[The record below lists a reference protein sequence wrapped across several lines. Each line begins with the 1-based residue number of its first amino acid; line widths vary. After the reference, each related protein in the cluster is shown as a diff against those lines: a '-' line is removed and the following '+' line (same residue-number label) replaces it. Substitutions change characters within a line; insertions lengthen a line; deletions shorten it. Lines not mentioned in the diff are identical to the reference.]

1 MDQFV
6 AGKLLVAS
14 PKLNDPNFA
23 RTVVYVGMHDANGA
37 FGLVLN
43 RMLALDVSDHL
54 DGWAVAVGA
63 PAVVFKGGPME
74 PSAVLGLATPLDE
87 PGPGWSE
94 MAGGAGLIDLSL
106 PASETAR
113 RLAGLRIFL
122 GYSGWGA
129 GQLEDEIRNEGWF
142 VVSMEVGDLFTPEPA
157 RLWQRVLRRQPGK
170 LAMFAYFPDD
180 PTRN

>member
-1 MDQFV
+1 MDEFV

-14 PKLNDPNFA
+14 PKLDDPNFA
-23 RTVVYVGMHDANGA
+23 RTVVYVGMHDAKGA

-43 RMLALDVSDHL
+43 RVLAIDVSDHL
-54 DGWAVAVGA
+54 EGWERAVSA
-63 PAVVFKGGPME
+63 PAVLFKGGPVE

-94 MAGGAGLIDLSL
+94 MAGGAGLIDMSL
-106 PASETAR
+106 PAAETAP
-113 RLAGLRIFL
+113 LLGHLRMFL

-129 GQLEDEIRNEGWF
+129 GQLDAEIRDEGWF
-142 VVSMEVGDLFTPEPA
+142 VVALELSDLFSEEPE
-157 RLWQRVLRRQPGK
+157 RLWHRVLRRQPGK
-170 LAMFAYFPDD
+170 LAMFAYFPED

>member
-14 PKLNDPNFA
+14 PKLDDPNFA
-23 RTVVYVGMHDANGA
+23 RTVIYIGMHDENGA

-43 RMLALDVSDHL
+43 RVLAIDVSDHL
-54 DGWAVAVGA
+54 QGWGDAVCA
-63 PAVVFKGGPME
+63 PAVLFNGGPVE
-74 PSAVLGLATPLDE
+74 PSGVLGLARTLDE

-94 MAGGAGLIDLSL
+94 MAGGAGLVDMSM
-106 PASETAR
+106 PAAETAP
-113 RLAGLRIFL
+113 RLAHLRMFL

-129 GQLEDEIRNEGWF
+129 GQLEHEVRAEGWF
-142 VVSMEVGDLFTPEPA
+142 VVPLEDGDLFTSEPE
-157 RLWQRVLRRQPGK
+157 RLWQKVLRRQPGK

>member
-14 PKLNDPNFA
+14 PKLDDPNFA
-23 RTVVYVGMHDANGA
+23 RSVVYIGIHDSNGA

-43 RMLALDVSDHL
+43 RMLTFHVSDHL
-54 DGWAVAVGA
+54 QAWAGAVSV
-63 PAVVFKGGPME
+63 PAVIFNGGPVE

-94 MAGGAGLIDLSL
+94 LAGGIGLVDLNLS
-106 PASETAR
+106 AAETAP
-113 RLAGLRIFL
+113 RLARLRMFL

-142 VVSMEVGDLFTPEPA
+142 VVAMEVSDLIAPEPA
-157 RLWQRVLRRQPGK
+157 GLWQRVLRRQPGQ
-170 LAMFAYFPDD
+170 LAMFAYFPED

>member
-1 MDQFV
+1 
-6 AGKLLVAS
+6 
-14 PKLNDPNFA
+14 
-23 RTVVYVGMHDANGA
+23 MHDANGA

-43 RMLALDVSDHL
+43 RQLAIGVADHI
-54 DGWAVAVGA
+54 DGWEESLSP
-63 PAVVFKGGPME
+63 PAVLFQGGPVE
-74 PSAVLGLATPLDE
+74 TSAVLGLAVPLEE
-87 PGPGWSE
+87 PGPGWSA

-106 PASETAR
+106 PAAEAAP
-113 RLAGLRIFL
+113 RLARLRIFL

-129 GQLEDEIRNEGWF
+129 GQLEDEIGEEGWF
-142 VVSMEVGDLFTPEPA
+142 VVPLEIDDLFAAEPE

>member
-1 MDQFV
+1 MDEYV

-14 PKLNDPNFA
+14 PKLDDPNFA
-23 RTVVYVGMHDANGA
+23 RTVVYVGMHDSNGA

-43 RMLALDVSDHL
+43 RMLAIDVSDHL
-54 DGWAVAVGA
+54 DGWEGSVSV
-63 PAVVFKGGPME
+63 PAVLFKGGPVE

-94 MAGGAGLIDLSL
+94 MAGGAGLIDMSL
-106 PASETAR
+106 PAAETAR
-113 RLAGLRIFL
+113 KLGQLRMFL
-122 GYSGWGA
+122 GYSGWGG
-129 GQLEDEIRNEGWF
+129 GQLEAEIRDEGWF
-142 VVSMEVGDLFTPEPA
+142 VVGLELGDLFSPEPE
-157 RLWQRVLRRQPGK
+157 RLWHRVLRRQPGK

>member
-14 PKLNDPNFA
+14 PKLDDPNFA
-23 RTVVYVGMHDANGA
+23 RTVVYIGMHDSNGA

-43 RMLALDVSDHL
+43 RMLVIDVADHL
-54 DGWAVAVGA
+54 EGWAVAASA
-63 PAVVFKGGPME
+63 PAVVFKGGPVE
-74 PSAVLGLATPLDE
+74 PSAVLGLASPLDE
-87 PGPGWSE
+87 PGSGWSE
-94 MAGGAGLIDLSL
+94 LAGGVGLVDLSL
-106 PASETAR
+106 PASEAAP
-113 RLAGLRIFL
+113 RLARLRVFL

-142 VVSMEVGDLFTPEPA
+142 VVSMEVDDLFAPEPT
-157 RLWQRVLRRQPGK
+157 RLWQHVLRRQPGK
-170 LAMFAYFPDD
+170 LAMFAYFPED

>member
-1 MDQFV
+1 MDQFF

-14 PKLNDPNFA
+14 PKLEDPNFA
-23 RTVVYVGMHDANGA
+23 RTVVYLGRHDSNGA

-43 RMLALDVSDHL
+43 RMLAIDVADHL
-54 DGWAVAVGA
+54 EGWAVAACPPPVI
-63 PAVVFKGGPME
+63 FKGGPVE
-74 PSAVLGLATPLDE
+74 PSAVLGLASPLDE

-94 MAGGAGLIDLSL
+94 LAGGVGLVDLSL
-106 PASETAR
+106 PAPQTAP
-113 RLAGLRIFL
+113 RLAHLRIFL

-129 GQLEDEIRNEGWF
+129 GQLDDEIRDEGWF
-142 VVSMEVGDLFTPEPA
+142 VVSMEIGDLFTSEPA
-157 RLWQRVLRRQPGK
+157 LLWQRVLRRQAGK